1 MLGHNL
7 HEHPALVDKKD
18 GTTVLYR
25 LKSQDRMVRS
35 VETLIL
41 NGYTAP
47 SGIPELE
54 KALGNNKKFT
64 FIIGGIAALMVALL
78 VFLTLWD
85 PPAPTQEMQKDVT
98 DDLFAS

>member
-1 MLGHNL
+1 MSGHNL
-7 HEHPALVDKKD
+7 HEHPAIVDKKD
-18 GTTVLYR
+18 CTTVLYSQ
-25 LKSQDRMVRS
+25 KSRDCMVRS

-41 NGYTAP
+41 NGYTAN

-54 KALGNNKKFT
+54 KVLGNNKKFT
-64 FIIGGIAALMVALL
+64 FIFGGIAALVVALL

-98 DDLFAS
+98 EDFFAS